1 MSGFDT
7 ARLTVERLL
16 AEAKDG
22 DTLEKA
28 ANAALALTKASQAE
42 LDGRKVENEIIK
54 LKNDVALGRRQ
65 ARAES
70 TRHYVS
76 VFGPLATTFV
86 LAGTLALQTYTA
98 ILSDQAKREELD
110 RQRQDLQRLRDAEED
125 TRWAE
130 MLKTLS
136 QEYKELSPGLLNL
149 RRFFSSPRY
158 ADQARVTAEQTLSQT
173 ANVDRFNDL
182 FFVVF
187 DRIDW
192 TAYPKIMNLARSIT
206 ARFVPLNTRRNQVT
220 GRTPEDAARDRIE
233 PAMPLTSDEK
243 KALAALDV

>member
-98 ILSDQAKREELD
+98 ILSDQAKLEELD

-173 ANVDRFNDL
+173 ANVDRFNVIGSAPTDS
-182 FFVVF
+182 
-187 DRIDW
+187 
-192 TAYPKIMNLARSIT
+192 ARSGVIGGGYRGAPIGRRERRGWVYPYSNPCI
-206 ARFVPLNTRRNQVT
+206 ART
-220 GRTPEDAARDRIE
+220 GRLWVR
-233 PAMPLTSDEK
+233 
-243 KALAALDV
+243 VC